1 MEKQALQNTS
11 RLELFKQILNQ
22 VPKIVNSNDKSDIE
36 TLYKTKFRK
45 NIKDVFILLVL
56 PGEWMKWNICLTE
69 NLKVTYSL

>member
-45 NIKDVFILLVL
+45 NIKDVFILLAL
-56 PGEWMKWNICLTE
+56 PGEWMKWNTCLTE